1 MGQTLSTNSGY
12 FNSIKKKF
20 WSRSTRIA
28 REDFAREKEPEKMG
42 WIRIGGNKWRKH
54 PREEKPHIKR
64 YSIRQKACPEDNI
77 EEIGHR
83 A

>member
-42 WIRIGGNKWRKH
+42 WIRMGEINGENIPGR
-54 PREEKPHIKR
+54 RSHI
-64 YSIRQKACPEDNI
+64 
-77 EEIGHR
+77 
-83 A
+83 